1 MAVSGLNKDIRL
13 FSVDEKTGIQA
24 LERKSQPLRPGRDRR
39 VEYEYKRHGTTT
51 LMAAQDVA
59 TGQLISCRIH
69 PTRTEP
75 DFLCFIQL
83 TTAVLQEGQQA
94 VFLVDQ
100 LNTHMSASLVEWVAS
115 QIGYVGD
122 LGVKGKSG
130 VLKSKSTRKTFLE
143 AEHHAIRFLF
153 TPKHCSWLNPI
164 ENWFGH
170 LQRKALNHQ
179 SFDSIESLT
188 ARIENFTEYYN
199 SYLAKPLKW
208 KFKGFDRKKEN
219 TLF

>member
-1 MAVSGLNKDIRL
+1 
-13 FSVDEKTGIQA
+13 
-24 LERKSQPLRPGRDRR
+24 
-39 VEYEYKRHGTTT
+39 
-51 LMAAQDVA
+51 
-59 TGQLISCRIH
+59 
-69 PTRTEP
+69 
-75 DFLCFIQL
+75 
-83 TTAVLQEGQQA
+83 VLQEGQQA

-130 VLKSKSTRKTFLE
+130 VLKSKSTRKAFLE

>member
-1 MAVSGLNKDIRL
+1 LAVSGLNKDIRL

-130 VLKSKSTRKTFLE
+130 VLKSKSTRKAFLE

-188 ARIENFTEYYN
+188 ARIENFTDFLN
-199 SYLAKPLKW
+199 CYLGMRLMW
-208 KFKGFDRKKEN
+208 LFFVFDRMLEN
-219 TLF
+219 KIF